1 MANLAARPINQVIK
15 VGDVDVPGRA
25 ALAPLAGYTEYPF
38 RATVAGFGCPYAV
51 TPLISAEGLA
61 RRNENTLRLLATG
74 PDDAPVVAAQIF
86 GSAPGAMAEAAK
98 VAADAGFPLVD
109 VNVGCPARKIRKQSA
124 GAALLGDVATLR
136 RIARA
141 VVAASP
147 VPVTAKMR
155 PGATAADKRGPEAAK
170 ILAEEGVAA
179 LSVHGRYADQRFG
192 GPVDYAAI
200 AEVVDAVDVPVWANG
215 GVRTAGDAADLLE
228 RTGAA
233 GVMVGRGAVRRP
245 YLIKEIETYLAT
257 GAEAGPPARAELA
270 AAVRSHFDR
279 AAALDGEERA
289 ARQFR
294 KHLLA
299 YLKGAG
305 APKELR
311 ARAAHVARR
320 ADVVAVL
327 EEFRRSPSDGA

>member
-1 MANLAARPINQVIK
+1 MAAAPATAVIV
-15 VGDVDVPGRA
+15 VGDVEVPGRA

-38 RATVAGFGCPYAV
+38 RATVASFGCPYAV

-86 GSAPGAMAEAAK
+86 GSAPGPMAEAAK
-98 VAADAGFPLVD
+98 VAADAGFAVVD
-109 VNVGCPARKIRKQSA
+109 VNVGCPVRKIRKQSA
-124 GAALLGDVATLR
+124 GAALLGDVEALR

-155 PGATAADKRGPEAAK
+155 PGATATDRSGRDAAK
-170 ILAEEGVAA
+170 MLAEEGVAA

-192 GPVDYAAI
+192 GPVDHDAI
-200 AEVVDAVDVPVWANG
+200 AEVVEAVAVPVWANG
-215 GVRTAGDAADLLE
+215 GVRTARDAGGLLE

-245 YLIKEIETYLAT
+245 SLIKEIETYLAT
-257 GAEAGPPARAELA
+257 GAEAEPPARAELA
-270 AAVRSHFDR
+270 AAIQSHFDL

-299 YLKGAG
+299 YLKDAG

-311 ARAAHVARR
+311 VRAAHVAGR
-320 ADVVAVL
+320 ADVVALL
-327 EEFRRSPSDGA
+327 EEFRELPADGT

>member
-1 MANLAARPINQVIK
+1 MAATPTNMAIK
-15 VGDVDVPGRA
+15 VGNVDVPGRA

-38 RATVAGFGCPYAV
+38 RATVAAFGCPYAV

-86 GSAPGAMAEAAK
+86 GSAPEPMAEAAK
-98 VAADAGFPLVD
+98 VAADAGFAVVD
-109 VNVGCPARKIRKQSA
+109 LNVGCPVHKIRKQSA
-124 GAALLGDVATLR
+124 GAALLGDVEALR

-155 PGATAADKRGPEAAK
+155 PGPTAADKSGPDAAK
-170 ILAEEGVAA
+170 MLAEEGVAA

-192 GPVDYAAI
+192 GPVDYDAI
-200 AEVVDAVDVPVWANG
+200 AEVVEAVDVPVWANG
-215 GVRTAGDAADLLE
+215 GVRTARDAGELLE

-257 GAEAGPPARAELA
+257 GAEAEPPSREELTA
-270 AAVRSHFDR
+270 AIQAHFDR

-289 ARQFR
+289 SRQFR

-299 YLKGAG
+299 YFKDAG

-311 ARAAHVARR
+311 VRAAHIARR
-320 ADVVAVL
+320 ADVVGVL
-327 EEFRRSPSDGA
+327 EEFRELPSNGA

>member
-1 MANLAARPINQVIK
+1 MAGGSSRATIQ
-15 VGDVDVPGRA
+15 VGDVEVPGRA

-38 RATVAGFGCPYAV
+38 RATVARFGCPYAV

-61 RRNENTLRLLATG
+61 RRNESTLRLLATG
-74 PDDAPVVAAQIF
+74 ADDAPVVAAQIF
-86 GSAPGAMAEAAK
+86 GSRPEAMAEAAK
-98 VAADAGFPLVD
+98 AVADAGFAVVD
-109 VNVGCPARKIRKQSA
+109 VNLGCPARKIRKQQA
-124 GAALLGDVATLR
+124 GAALLGDMAALR
-136 RIARA
+136 RVARA

-155 PGATAADKRGPEAAK
+155 PGPGAADKSGPAAAK
-170 ILAEEGVAA
+170 MLVEEGVAA
-179 LSVHGRYADQRFG
+179 LTVHGRTVEQRFG
-192 GPVDYAAI
+192 GPVDYEAI
-200 AEVVDAVDVPVWANG
+200 REVVAAVAVPVWANG
-215 GVRTAGDAADLLE
+215 GVRTPRDAEVLLE

-245 YLIKEIETYLAT
+245 HLINEIETYLAT
-257 GAEAGPPARAELA
+257 GAEAEPPARAELA
-270 AAVRSHFDR
+270 AAIASHFER

-299 YLKGAG
+299 YLKDAG
-305 APKELR
+305 ADKALR
-311 ARAAHVARR
+311 SRAAHVSCR

-327 EEFRRSPSDGA
+327 EEFRGLPSNGA

>member
-1 MANLAARPINQVIK
+1 LAAEPTTAVIK
-15 VGDVDVPGRA
+15 VGHVEVPGRA

-38 RATVAGFGCPYAV
+38 RATVASFGCPYAV
-51 TPLISAEGLA
+51 TPLISAEGLS

-74 PDDAPVVAAQIF
+74 PDDPPVVAAQIF
-86 GSAPGAMAEAAK
+86 GAAPEPMAEAAK

-109 VNVGCPARKIRKQSA
+109 VNVGCPVRKIRKQSA
-124 GAALLGDVATLR
+124 GAALLGDMEALR

-141 VVAASP
+141 VVAASA

-155 PGATAADKRGPEAAK
+155 PGPTAADKNGPDAAK
-170 ILAEEGVAA
+170 MLADEGVAA

-215 GVRTAGDAADLLE
+215 GVRTARDAGELLE

-257 GAEAGPPARAELA
+257 GAEAEPPARPELA
-270 AAVRSHFDR
+270 AAIQAHFER

-289 ARQFR
+289 APQFR

-299 YLKGAG
+299 YLKDAG
-305 APKELR
+305 APRELR

-320 ADVVAVL
+320 ADVVGVL
-327 EEFRRSPSDGA
+327 EEFLELPSDGT

>member
-1 MANLAARPINQVIK
+1 LAARPSPATIK
-15 VGDVDVPGRA
+15 VGDVEVPGRA

-38 RATVAGFGCPYAV
+38 RATVASFGCPYAV

-74 PDDAPVVAAQIF
+74 PGDAPVVAAQIF
-86 GSAPGAMAEAAK
+86 GSAPEPMAEAAR
-98 VAADAGFPLVD
+98 VAAGAGFAVVD
-109 VNVGCPARKIRKQSA
+109 VNLGCPVRKIRKQSA
-124 GAALLGDVATLR
+124 GAALLSDMATLR

-155 PGATAADKRGPEAAK
+155 PGPKVADKSGPDAAR

-192 GPVDYAAI
+192 GPVDCDAI
-200 AEVVDAVDVPVWANG
+200 REVVEAVAVPVWANG
-215 GVRTAGDAADLLE
+215 GVRTARDAGDLLE

-245 YLIKEIETYLAT
+245 YLLKEIETYLAT
-257 GAEAGPPARAELA
+257 GAEAEPPARAELA
-270 AAVRSHFDR
+270 AAIQSHFDR

-289 ARQFR
+289 AQQFR

-305 APKELR
+305 AAKELR

-327 EEFRRSPSDGA
+327 EEFRELPSDGA